1 MCDIDIKYF
10 KLKCNIQALES
21 KDSERWIRKYIE
33 NTHASTHDK
42 YYI

>member
-10 KLKCNIQALES
+10 KLKCNISPLSSSDSSYS
-21 KDSERWIRKYIE
+21 KIQKYVE

-42 YYI
+42 F